1 MLDNLLRQYLQATA
15 VSLALACL
23 LSFLQN
29 NFTARDTGI
38 VGGYIILLLVGYRL
52 LKTKQSM
59 WLAHGFT
66 AVFWLAIT
74 ATLFTF
80 GIKQLPNPGAY
91 IVIILIALIL
101 LRARTTFIYFIL
113 SSIAVS
119 LLMLASQLG
128 RIPVIPVTQRNTA
141 YLLKSLPQAFLTFSI
156 LGYTYFTLRF
166 ILDTLHFNEQTL
178 QQIRYTLG
186 QRTADLSASNA
197 QLRHEVQ
204 ERQQAEANLE
214 RQRAFLR
221 NIIDS
226 IPNFV
231 SVKNTN
237 GRYLLVNKAFATLYT
252 ATPSQIEGQTVQQIN
267 NHRENVFTQFAE
279 GDRRVLDTLEEIYWP
294 EMPFID
300 PTNKQR
306 WLHVVKRPLLDPTT
320 NEHNIIT
327 VSTDIT
333 LEKTTTE
340 SLREKETNFRTLVEA
355 SFEGIIICINHVI
368 QEANL
373 SFATMFGY
381 TAVTDVLGK
390 NASEFLATDD
400 VATLKDNLNQSQKTS
415 LEVVGVRQDKTTFPA
430 ELVTHTI
437 NYQGQKAQ
445 ITGYR
450 DITLRKQAE
459 EAEQHAQKL
468 ESLSLMA
475 GGLAHDFNNLLVA
488 MMGQMAIAKAKIEP
502 NHPGQSNLDKAIQAT
517 ETAAMLTR
525 QLLAYTGQGHFEV
538 TTIQLNRLIA
548 QNLQL
553 FQDALPPNITF
564 HTNLYEPLPHILA
577 DGVQIQQVIMNLL
590 LNAAEALGTQPG
602 TITINTAPY
611 QLTQKNLP
619 QWQPHNDTI
628 TPGAFV
634 LLEMND
640 TGRGMDEDTLNR
652 IFDPFFST
660 KGTGRGLGLAAVMG
674 IVRGHGG
681 GVHASSQPGTGTT
694 FQFIFPQEEAE
705 ETDLETAVPNQLNQQ
720 DTVLIIDDE
729 TAVREAV
736 SDILDL
742 EAIPALTAASG
753 QEGIDVFT
761 AKQHQI
767 GLIIL
772 DLSMPGMSGI
782 EAFDLLRQVDPA
794 AKIIL
799 SSGYTE
805 AEILEKM
812 AGTRPTGFLQ
822 KPYRLDTV
830 LQIVQKHL
838 SP

>member
-1 MLDNLLRQYLQATA
+1 MAEGATNKFVVPETNEQNLMLDNLLRQYLQATA

-279 GDRRVLDTLEEIYWP
+279 GDRRERV
-294 EMPFID
+294 
-300 PTNKQR
+300 
-306 WLHVVKRPLLDPTT
+306 
-320 NEHNIIT
+320 
-327 VSTDIT
+327 
-333 LEKTTTE
+333 
-340 SLREKETNFRTLVEA
+340 
-355 SFEGIIICINHVI
+355 
-368 QEANL
+368 
-373 SFATMFGY
+373 
-381 TAVTDVLGK
+381 
-390 NASEFLATDD
+390 
-400 VATLKDNLNQSQKTS
+400 
-415 LEVVGVRQDKTTFPA
+415 
-430 ELVTHTI
+430 
-437 NYQGQKAQ
+437 
-445 ITGYR
+445 
-450 DITLRKQAE
+450 
-459 EAEQHAQKL
+459 
-468 ESLSLMA
+468 
-475 GGLAHDFNNLLVA
+475 
-488 MMGQMAIAKAKIEP
+488 
-502 NHPGQSNLDKAIQAT
+502 
-517 ETAAMLTR
+517 
-525 QLLAYTGQGHFEV
+525 
-538 TTIQLNRLIA
+538 
-548 QNLQL
+548 
-553 FQDALPPNITF
+553 
-564 HTNLYEPLPHILA
+564 
-577 DGVQIQQVIMNLL
+577 
-590 LNAAEALGTQPG
+590 
-602 TITINTAPY
+602 
-611 QLTQKNLP
+611 
-619 QWQPHNDTI
+619 
-628 TPGAFV
+628 
-634 LLEMND
+634 
-640 TGRGMDEDTLNR
+640 
-652 IFDPFFST
+652 
-660 KGTGRGLGLAAVMG
+660 
-674 IVRGHGG
+674 
-681 GVHASSQPGTGTT
+681 
-694 FQFIFPQEEAE
+694 
-705 ETDLETAVPNQLNQQ
+705 
-720 DTVLIIDDE
+720 
-729 TAVREAV
+729 
-736 SDILDL
+736 
-742 EAIPALTAASG
+742 
-753 QEGIDVFT
+753 
-761 AKQHQI
+761 
-767 GLIIL
+767 
-772 DLSMPGMSGI
+772 
-782 EAFDLLRQVDPA
+782 
-794 AKIIL
+794 
-799 SSGYTE
+799 
-805 AEILEKM
+805 
-812 AGTRPTGFLQ
+812 
-822 KPYRLDTV
+822 
-830 LQIVQKHL
+830 
-838 SP
+838 